1 VHGTGYPP
9 IPVIL
14 AARTAME
21 HHSYPPLPT
30 VIDLLLDAI
39 CVVDAEGRY
48 LYVSAAYERIF
59 GYAPEEVLGRP
70 MIELVHPDDRER
82 TLQVVEEIMGG
93 EPKPHFQNRYIRK
106 DGKVVHILW
115 SARWSEADRVRIAVA
130 HDITE
135 LKRAEA
141 VQAALLA
148 ISEAAHTAEDLLDLF
163 QRIHQIIGEL
173 LPARNFFVALYDDRR
188 DELSFPYFVDEH
200 DTQPGPRPLNSGTL
214 TGEVIRS
221 GQAILLTPSTRANI
235 LDDRVRY
242 AGRDSLDW
250 LGVPLTTPNGCIGA
264 IVVQSYSGDVRYTVE
279 GQALLQFVSNQV
291 AAAIERKKNATWL
304 QYIAGHDVL
313 TDLPNRELFH
323 DRLDTALATARRDHQ
338 RLSVLY
344 IDLDR
349 FKQANDRHG
358 HDMGDLLLRETARR
372 IRQCLRESDSVGR
385 LGGDEFAV
393 LLLGIH
399 RPEDAFAVAEK
410 IREALNQP
418 FELGEQHLQ
427 ISSSIGIAVYPDH
440 GDDRKHLMRYAD
452 TAMYAAKKRGRNR
465 LSIADTLDFSE
476 DDAALDV

>member
-1 VHGTGYPP
+1 MAV
-9 IPVIL
+9 
-14 AARTAME
+14 RTE
-21 HHSYPPLPT
+21 LEKTSHPPLST
-30 VIDLLLDAI
+30 VMDLLLDAI
-39 CVVDAEGRY
+39 CVVDAQGRY

-59 GYAPEEVLGRP
+59 GYTPEEVLGRP

-82 TLQVVEEIMGG
+82 TLQAVTEIMAG
-93 EPKPHFQNRYIRK
+93 EPNPHFQNRYIRK
-106 DGKVVHILW
+106 DGKAVHILW
-115 SARWSEADRVRIAVA
+115 SARWSETEQVRIAVA

-141 VQAALLA
+141 MQAALLA
-148 ISEAAHTAEDLLDLF
+148 ISEAAHTSEDLLALF

-188 DELSFPYFVDEH
+188 GELSFPYFVDEH
-200 DTQPGPRPLNSGTL
+200 DPQPAPRALNSGTL

-221 GQAILLTPSTRANI
+221 GQPILLTPSTRSSI
-235 LDDRVRY
+235 LDGRVRY

-250 LGVPLTTPNGCIGA
+250 LGVPLTSANGCIGA

-279 GQALLQFVSNQV
+279 DQALLQFVSNQV
-291 AAAIERKKNATWL
+291 AAAIERKQNTTWL

-323 DRLDTALATARRDHQ
+323 DRLDTALAAARRDHQ

-358 HDMGDLLLRETARR
+358 HDMGDRLLREAARR

-399 RPEDAFAVAEK
+399 RPEDAAAVAEK
-410 IREALNQP
+410 IRDALNQP
-418 FELGEQHLQ
+418 FELGDQRMQ

-440 GDDRKHLMRYAD
+440 GEDRKHLIRHAD
-452 TAMYAAKKRGRNR
+452 AAMYAAKKRGRNR
-465 LSIADTLDFSE
+465 LSIADALDYSE
-476 DDAALDV
+476 DDAALDA